1 MDEAKRI
8 SLPYEAEDIA
18 ISSATHHP
26 PCHSEDITTLLEETA
41 QCVKGIGYDFTDLLG
56 TLEGL
61 KTRLIEGQSHLAV
74 LRQFERGKSSLI
86 NALLGKAVLPTAV
99 IPLTSIP
106 TFIRFG
112 HELRARISYANSKG
126 DHD

>member
-1 MDEAKRI
+1 MDEAKRR
-8 SLPYEAEDIA
+8 SLPYEAEDVA
-18 ISSATHHP
+18 IGSANNHP
-26 PCHSEDITTLLEETA
+26 PCHSEDITTLIEEA
-41 QCVKGIGYDFTDLLG
+41 AASVGGSAFDFTDLLG
-56 TLEGL
+56 ALEGL
-61 KTRLIEGQSHLAV
+61 KTRLVEGRFPLAV
-74 LRQFERGKSSLI
+74 LGQIKRGKSALI

-99 IPLTSIP
+99 IPLTTIP